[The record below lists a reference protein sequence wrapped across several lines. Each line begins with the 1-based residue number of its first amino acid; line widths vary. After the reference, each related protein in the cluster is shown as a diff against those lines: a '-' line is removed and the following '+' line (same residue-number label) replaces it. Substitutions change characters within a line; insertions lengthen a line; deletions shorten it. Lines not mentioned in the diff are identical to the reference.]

1 MRTLRLLISIIFVI
15 ACAPLFAQADP
26 DAKDKTNPL
35 YEPVSVVQRLSYD
48 NFKNI
53 KLLMTA
59 VYNFGGGEAEFNKL
73 VDGYAEASA
82 LYFSRDFEKAAVSF
96 SKNEKDIRES
106 AMKLAEKYKKD
117 AETLN
122 KEIIAYNVKIRVKQS
137 IDGKKPTDGMLT
149 ADKLIEQ
156 GAESLSKAN
165 DAYVRVRPAQA
176 IGLYRRS
183 KDNSINFWH
192 VLDIKEYNGQ
202 NLAERFA
209 KDSADNKNK
218 MYVAKEKKN

>member
-1 MRTLRLLISIIFVI
+1 MRTLRLLISIIFVF
-15 ACAPLFAQADP
+15 AFAPLFAQADP

-35 YEPVSVVQRLSYD
+35 YDSVPVVQRLSYD
-48 NFKNI
+48 NFRNI

-59 VYNFGGGEAEFNKL
+59 VLNYGGGAAEFDRL
-73 VDGYAEASA
+73 VEGYAEASA
-82 LYFSRDFEKAAVSF
+82 QYFSRDFEKAATTF
-96 SKNEKDIRES
+96 TRNEKDIRDT

-117 AETLN
+117 AEALN
-122 KEIIAYNVKIRVKQS
+122 VEIIKYNVNLRVKQS
-137 IDGKKPTDGMLT
+137 IAGKQPSDRMLT
-149 ADKLIEQ
+149 GDKLIEQ
-156 GAESLSKAN
+156 SSESLAKAN

-183 KDNSINFWH
+183 KESSINFWQ
-192 VLDIKEYNGQ
+192 VLDVKEKDGQ

-209 KDSADNKNK
+209 KESADNKNK